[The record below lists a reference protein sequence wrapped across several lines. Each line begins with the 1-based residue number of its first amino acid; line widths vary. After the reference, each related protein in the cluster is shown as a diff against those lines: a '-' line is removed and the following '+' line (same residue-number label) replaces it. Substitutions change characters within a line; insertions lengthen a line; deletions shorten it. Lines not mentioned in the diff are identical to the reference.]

1 MECFSIEGNR
11 QWLDG
16 GAMFGN
22 APKTLWMQWIK
33 SDSQN
38 RIPLACRSLVIK
50 RERLTL
56 LFEAGIGFY
65 MEPKLSSRYGVEGDT
80 ALLLKNLKKVGIGEE
95 DVNYVILS
103 HLHFDHAGGMVP
115 EWPEITKAD
124 WFPHF
129 PNATYILGKDQYERA
144 LSPHPRD
151 QASYIPG
158 LAEKLKESGRLIL
171 LDSEEPE
178 LEDLKGWISF
188 LYAYGHTPGLM
199 HSIIQGEKETIFFAS
214 DMVPGTA
221 WINLPIVM
229 GYDRY
234 PEQTVN
240 EKKILMERAVAE
252 RWLLFYTHDP
262 HTVASR
268 VRVNGKGKYESCEPS
283 TSMEAYNG

>member
-80 ALLLKNLKKVGIGEE
+80 ALLLKNLKNAGIAEE
-95 DVNYVILS
+95 DINYVILS

-115 EWPEITKAD
+115 EWPEINKAD
-124 WFPHF
+124 WSPHF
-129 PNATYILGKDQYERA
+129 PNATYIVGKDQYERS
-144 LSPHPRD
+144 LSPHHRD

-171 LDSEEPE
+171 LDSEKPE
-178 LEDLKGWISF
+178 LEDLKGRISF
-188 LYAYGHTPGLM
+188 LYAHGHTPGLM
-199 HSIIQGEKETIFFAS
+199 NSIIQGEKETIFFAS
-214 DMVPGTA
+214 DMVPGTP
-221 WINLPIVM
+221 WVNLHIVM

-240 EKKILMERAVAE
+240 EKKMLMERAVAE

-268 VRVNGKGKYESCEPS
+268 VRLNSKENYEAYEPL
-283 TSMEAYNG
+283 TSMEAYNI

>member
-22 APKTLWMQWIK
+22 VPKSLWIRWIK
-33 SDSQN
+33 SDTQN
-38 RIPLACRSLVIK
+38 RIPLACRSLIVK
-50 RERLTL
+50 SEYLVL

-80 ALLLKNLKKVGIGEE
+80 ALLLKNLEKVNIGEE

-103 HLHFDHAGGMVP
+103 HLHFDHAGGIVP
-115 EWPEITKAD
+115 EWPEINKAD
-124 WFPHF
+124 WSPHF
-129 PNATYILGKDQYERA
+129 PNATYIVGKTQYERS
-144 LSPHPRD
+144 LLPHPRD
-151 QASYIPG
+151 HASYIPG

-171 LDSEEPE
+171 HDSEEPE
-178 LEDLKGWISF
+178 LEDLKGWVSF
-188 LYAYGHTPGLM
+188 FYTNGHTPGLM
-199 HSIIQGEKETIFFAS
+199 HTVIKGARETIFFCS
-214 DMVPGTA
+214 DMVPGTP

-262 HTVASR
+262 NTVASR
-268 VRVNGKGKYESCEPS
+268 VRLNSKGKYEAYEPI
-283 TSMEAYNG
+283 TIMEAYNI

>member
-22 APKTLWMQWIK
+22 APKSLWMRWIR
-33 SDSQN
+33 SDIQN
-38 RIPLACRSLVIK
+38 RIPLACRSLIVKSEHLII
-50 RERLTL
+50 

-80 ALLLKNLKKVGIGEE
+80 TLLLKNLKKVGIAEE

-115 EWPEITKAD
+115 AWPDINKAD
-124 WFPHF
+124 WSPHF
-129 PNATYILGKDQYERA
+129 PNATYLVGKTQYERS
-144 LSPHPRD
+144 LSPHLRD
-151 QASYIPG
+151 HASYIPT
-158 LAEKLKESGRLIL
+158 LAEKLKGSGRLVL
-171 LDSEEPE
+171 LDSEEPK
-178 LEDLKGWISF
+178 LEDLKGWLTF
-188 LYAYGHTPGLM
+188 FYTNGHTPGMM
-199 HSIIQGEKETIFFAS
+199 HTLIKGKRETIFFCS
-214 DMVPGTA
+214 DIVPGTA
-221 WINLPIVM
+221 WVNLPIVM

-240 EKKILMERAVAE
+240 EKKIIMERAVKE

-262 HTVASR
+262 DTVASR
-268 VRVNGKGKYESCEPS
+268 VRVNSKGKYEADEPLLK
-283 TSMEAYNG
+283 MESYHI

>member
-80 ALLLKNLKKVGIGEE
+80 ALLLKNLKKVGIAEE

-115 EWPEITKAD
+115 EWPEINKAD
-124 WFPHF
+124 WSPHF
-129 PNATYILGKDQYERA
+129 PNATYILGKDQYERS

-171 LDSEEPE
+171 LDSEKPE
-178 LEDLKGWISF
+178 LEDLKDWISF
-188 LYAYGHTPGLM
+188 LYAHGHTPGLM
-199 HSIIQGEKETIFFAS
+199 NSIIQGEKETIFFAS
-214 DMVPGTA
+214 DMVPGTP
-221 WINLPIVM
+221 WVNLPIVM

-240 EKKILMERAVAE
+240 EKKMLMERAVTE

-268 VRVNGKGKYESCEPS
+268 VRLNGKGKYEAYEPL
-283 TSMEAYNG
+283 TSMEAYHI